1 MPQENLRYKTKK
13 GIYWTFFNQF
23 ANNGLQFVVGI
34 IMARMLTPS
43 DYGITALPMVFM
55 VVANVF
61 IESGFS
67 GALVRKQ
74 NITEEDLSTAFYYS
88 ISIGILCYL
97 FLFLGAGWIADF
109 YNEPVLVPLIRVTAL
124 SFLWSP
130 LVTPQNILLQ
140 RKLDFKTP
148 ARIAITTKFIG
159 AVIGISLAYF
169 GYGLW
174 SLVAMGVVSSLLTFI
189 QTWLAVKWLPKARWS
204 RDSFR
209 YLWGYGNKMLASA
222 LLDRIYC
229 NITPIIVGK
238 FYSTA
243 DLGIYNRAYG
253 YASLP
258 AIQGTGVIQSVTF
271 PVLSKMQDNDA
282 TLASA
287 YRKMLKTSAF
297 IIFPVMM
304 LLGALAKPFIVLLV
318 TEKWIGSVL
327 LLQLLCFSMMWYPI
341 HAINLNLLQ
350 VKGRTDLFLKLEV
363 WKKCLGL
370 TVMSCTLPFGLVYF
384 VAAGI
389 ASSFISLFIN
399 TYYTGKLIHVGFRM
413 QMRDLLPIY
422 GLSVFTFAVVI
433 CMNQFITSMWL
444 QFILGLIVG
453 MGVYIGFAAAFRFP
467 ELQDVKYFINRK
479 NNSK

>member
-1 MPQENLRYKTKK
+1 
-13 GIYWTFFNQF
+13 
-23 ANNGLQFVVGI
+23 
-34 IMARMLTPS
+34 
-43 DYGITALPMVFM
+43 
-55 VVANVF
+55 
-61 IESGFS
+61 
-67 GALVRKQ
+67 
-74 NITEEDLSTAFYYS
+74 
-88 ISIGILCYL
+88 
-97 FLFLGAGWIADF
+97 
-109 YNEPVLVPLIRVTAL
+109 
-124 SFLWSP
+124 
-130 LVTPQNILLQ
+130 
-140 RKLDFKTP
+140 
-148 ARIAITTKFIG
+148 
-159 AVIGISLAYF
+159 
-169 GYGLW
+169 
-174 SLVAMGVVSSLLTFI
+174 
-189 QTWLAVKWLPKARWS
+189 
-204 RDSFR
+204 
-209 YLWGYGNKMLASA
+209 
-222 LLDRIYC
+222 
-229 NITPIIVGK
+229 
-238 FYSTA
+238 
-243 DLGIYNRAYG
+243 
-253 YASLP
+253 
-258 AIQGTGVIQSVTF
+258 
-271 PVLSKMQDNDA
+271 
-282 TLASA
+282 
-287 YRKMLKTSAF
+287 
-297 IIFPVMM
+297 MM

-399 TYYTGKLIHVGFRM
+399 TYYTGKIIKVGFSM

-479 NNSK
+479 KQ

>member
-1 MPQENLRYKTKK
+1 MSQENLKYKTKK
-13 GIYWTFFNQF
+13 GVYWTFFNQF

-97 FLFLGAGWIADF
+97 FLFLSAGWIADF

-189 QTWLAVKWLPKARWS
+189 QTWLAVKWLPKTKWS
-204 RDSFR
+204 KESFR

-222 LLDRIYC
+222 LLDRIYS
-229 NITPIIVGK
+229 NITTIIVGK

-243 DLGIYNRAYG
+243 ELGIYNRAYG

-258 AIQGTGVIQSVTF
+258 AVQSTNIIQNVTF
-271 PVLSKMQDNDA
+271 PILSKLQTDDTM
-282 TLASA
+282 LSEA
-287 YRKMLKTSAF
+287 YRRIIKSTAF
-297 IIFPVMM
+297 VVFPMMM
-304 LLGALAKPFIVLLV
+304 LLAALAKPFIILLIS
-318 TEKWIGSVL
+318 EKWIESVL
-327 LLQLLCFSMMWYPI
+327 LLQLLCFSMMWFPI

-350 VKGRTDLFLKLEV
+350 VKGRPDLFLKLEI
-363 WKKCLGL
+363 WKKCIGLGI
-370 TVMSCTLPFGLVYF
+370 MACTLSYGLVYF
-384 VAAGI
+384 IAAGI
-389 ASSFISLFIN
+389 LSSFVMLMIN
-399 TYYTGKLIHVGFRM
+399 TYYTDKIINLGFVM
-413 QMRDLLPIY
+413 QMKDLLPSY
-422 GLSVFTFAVVI
+422 VLSILTFTIIIIV
-433 CMNQFITSMWL
+433 NQFIESLWL
-444 QFILGLIVG
+444 QLIVG
-453 MGVYIGFAAAFRFP
+453 LCIGIAFYFGIAFILKFQ
-467 ELQDVKYFINRK
+467 ELKDLKYMINYK
-479 NNSK
+479 Q

>member
-1 MPQENLRYKTKK
+1 MPEENIKYKTKK
-13 GIYWTFFNQF
+13 GIYWTFFNQL
-23 ANNGLQFVVGI
+23 ANNGLQFIVGI
-34 IMARMLTPS
+34 IMARMLSPS
-43 DYGITALPMVFM
+43 DYGITALPVVFM
-55 VVANVF
+55 VVAELF
-61 IESGFS
+61 IGGGFA
-67 GALVRKQ
+67 GALVRKPEI
-74 NITEEDLSTAFYYS
+74 NDKDLSTSFIYS
-88 ISIGILCYL
+88 SSVGIFCYL
-97 FLFLGAGWIADF
+97 ALFFGAKWIAEF
-109 YNEPVLVPLIRVTAL
+109 YNEPVLTPLIRVSAL
-124 SFLWSP
+124 SFLWGP
-130 LVTPQNILLQ
+130 LMTPQNIILQ
-140 RKLDFKTP
+140 RRLDFKTP
-148 ARIAITTKFIG
+148 ARIAITTKMIG
-159 AVIGISLAYF
+159 AVVGISLAYC

-174 SLVAMGVVSSLLTFI
+174 SLVIMGVVSSFLSFV

-204 RDSFR
+204 RESFK
-209 YLWGYGNKMLASA
+209 YLWEYGNKMLASS
-222 LLDRIYC
+222 LIDRIYC

-243 DLGIYNRAYG
+243 DLGVYNRARG

-258 AIQGTGVIQSVTF
+258 ATQGTSVIQSVTF
-271 PVLSKMQDNDA
+271 PVLSKLQDNDA

-297 IIFPVMM
+297 VIFPVMM

-318 TEKWIGSVL
+318 TEKWIGAVL

-413 QMRDLLPIY
+413 QMRDLLPTY
-422 GLSVFTFAVVI
+422 GLSVFTFAVVF
-433 CMNQFITSMWL
+433 CMNHFISSLWL
-444 QFILGLIVG
+444 QLILGLTIG
-453 MGVYIGFAAAFRFP
+453 TGLYIGLAALFKFS
-467 ELQDVKYFINRK
+467 ELQDAKYFFNRNK
-479 NNSK
+479 Q